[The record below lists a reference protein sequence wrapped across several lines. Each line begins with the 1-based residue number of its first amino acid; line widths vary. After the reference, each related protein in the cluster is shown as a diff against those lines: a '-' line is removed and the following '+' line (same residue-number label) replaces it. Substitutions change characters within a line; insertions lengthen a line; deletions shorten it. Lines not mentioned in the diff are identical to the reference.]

1 MSTSKA
7 MATLEERHAY
17 LIKKFEETRSS
28 YVIAEAVAV
37 EHALDALAEKLLR
50 DRQARAARHA
60 MLQHLGEASC

>member
-1 MSTSKA
+1 MTTSKS
-7 MATLEERHAY
+7 MAVLEERHAY
-17 LIKKFEETRSS
+17 LIRKFEETRSS

-60 MLQHLGEASC
+60 MMQHLGEASC